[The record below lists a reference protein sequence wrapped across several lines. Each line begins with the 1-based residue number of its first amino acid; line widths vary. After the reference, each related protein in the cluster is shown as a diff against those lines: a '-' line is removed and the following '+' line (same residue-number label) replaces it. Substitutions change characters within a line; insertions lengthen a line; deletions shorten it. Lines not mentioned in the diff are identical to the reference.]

1 MRGQFVF
8 PATTLGWIGFVGA
21 AVSYGFAMISFF
33 VAMSIVGP
41 VRVSLL
47 SYTEPVITAGLGV
60 VVLGEPLSA
69 VQIAGVALVI
79 VALIG
84 STLVRS
90 LGAVA

>member
-1 MRGQFVF
+1 
-8 PATTLGWIGFVGA
+8 
-21 AVSYGFAMISFF
+21 
-33 VAMSIVGP
+33 MSIVGP

-69 VQIAGVALVI
+69 AKIAGIALVI

-84 STLVRS
+84 ATLVRN